1 MDFEQ
6 FELRFS
12 FGDLFSFYF
21 FLDVVDGAL
30 SEVLVFIIVLLEEFD
45 VSFEFVDDFR
55 DLFLGF

>member
-1 MDFEQ
+1 MDFGQ